1 MRHYGLQHRRER
13 LPSPAKARWP
23 GQTSTMCGGCRTA
36 GVWFSCQWRPDNE
49 FETHRPEYD
58 RALVQRGDITMWLA
72 PDAIATW
79 KAVGVGTRGGQLQY
93 PISPSKPR

>member
-1 MRHYGLQHRRER
+1 
-13 LPSPAKARWP
+13 
-23 GQTSTMCGGCRTA
+23 
-36 GVWFSCQWRPDNE
+36 
-49 FETHRPEYD
+49 
-58 RALVQRGDITMWLA
+58 MWLA